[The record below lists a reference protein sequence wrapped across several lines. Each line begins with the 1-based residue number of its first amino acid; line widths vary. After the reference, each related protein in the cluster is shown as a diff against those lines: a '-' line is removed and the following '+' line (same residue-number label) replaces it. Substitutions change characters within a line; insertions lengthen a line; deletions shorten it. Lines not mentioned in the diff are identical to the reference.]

1 MSGRQKRTQHGR
13 QEGWAAQRE
22 FSRGALELAVLAL
35 IQGRRRYGYDLLTSL
50 GEATDGFLAV
60 KEGTVYPVLHRL
72 EDAGYLSASWEA
84 ERRGVPRKYY
94 AITPAGRRRLA
105 VLRSEWDRLVAGLGR
120 LLEGGGT

>member
-1 MSGRQKRTQHGR
+1 VIVKPGPQQDGTAG
-13 QEGWAAQRE
+13 RE

-35 IQGRRRYGYDLLTSL
+35 IQGRPRYGYDLLTSL
-50 GEATDGFLAV
+50 GQATDGFLAV

-72 EDAGYLSASWEA
+72 EDAGFLSASWAA
-84 ERRGVPRKYY
+84 EGRGVPRKYY

>member
-1 MSGRQKRTQHGR
+1 MKRRQKPTQHAA
-13 QEGWAAQRE
+13 QESWAAQRE

-35 IQGRRRYGYDLLTSL
+35 IQGRPRYGYDLLTSL
-50 GEATDGFLAV
+50 GEATDGFVAV

-84 ERRGVPRKYY
+84 EGRGVPRKYY

>member
-1 MSGRQKRTQHGR
+1 MSGRQKRTQHTG

-35 IQGRRRYGYDLLTSL
+35 IQGRPRYGYDLLTSL

-84 ERRGVPRKYY
+84 EGRGVPRKYY
-94 AITPAGRRRLA
+94 AITPAGSRRLA